1 MTAAR
6 STLGHSATA
15 LSLACALAAAP
26 AAAQPGIEPAL
37 TGRVLYAMCTTTEAG
52 FLTACRSFVQGFLEG
67 VQRDADMHS
76 EKPFFCLAEDT
87 DTDLVILAFTRQ
99 FERLPR
105 TSVDEPAGMVLRD
118 ALWVA
123 FPCEPAQ

>member
-1 MTAAR
+1 
-6 STLGHSATA
+6 LSAQA
-15 LSLACALAAAP
+15 VLLACALAAAP
-26 AAAQPGIEPAL
+26 AFAQPGIEPAL

-52 FLTACRSFVQGFLEG
+52 FLTACRTFVQGFLEG

-76 EKPFFCLAEDT
+76 GKPFFCLAEDT

-99 FERLPR
+99 FERVPK
-105 TSVDEPAGMVLRD
+105 TSMDEPAGMVLRD

-123 FPCEPAQ
+123 FPCGGSN